1 MYIYIISSY
10 THVGIELTP
19 YGCNIKS
26 VFKVNLLCCTFDL
39 PARAAVMNINQ
50 FNGFF
55 GCPRCLQEGSYN
67 YAYSYFGFFIIIL
80 SGKSAKVGSRGT
92 VRVYP
97 YIEDNPTGPRRTH
110 QINLD
115 LAAEAATSGTVV

>member
-1 MYIYIISSY
+1 MAVFLKPLAKSLKSLTTTGMKAFVCVLYIYIISSY

-55 GCPRCLQEGSYN
+55 GCPRCLQEGSYMHI
-67 YAYSYFGFFIIIL
+67 ASYFGFFIIIL

-92 VRVYP
+92 VRV
-97 YIEDNPTGPRRTH
+97 
-110 QINLD
+110 
-115 LAAEAATSGTVV
+115 GTVV